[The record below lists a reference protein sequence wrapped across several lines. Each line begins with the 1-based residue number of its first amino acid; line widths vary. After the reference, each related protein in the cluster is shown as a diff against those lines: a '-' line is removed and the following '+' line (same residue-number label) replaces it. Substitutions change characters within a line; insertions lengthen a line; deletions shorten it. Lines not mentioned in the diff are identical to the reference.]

1 MTENLKSKLQLRM
14 EELEQYLKD
23 IDEALEEC
31 KQHPERLKLS
41 PMAGKL
47 ERHELASLK
56 KIWEKTEN

>member
-1 MTENLKSKLQLRM
+1 MSDVKSKLQTRI

-31 KQHPERLKLS
+31 KQHPERLQLS
-41 PMAGKL
+41 PMAGML

-56 KIWEKTEN
+56 KIWDNCEH